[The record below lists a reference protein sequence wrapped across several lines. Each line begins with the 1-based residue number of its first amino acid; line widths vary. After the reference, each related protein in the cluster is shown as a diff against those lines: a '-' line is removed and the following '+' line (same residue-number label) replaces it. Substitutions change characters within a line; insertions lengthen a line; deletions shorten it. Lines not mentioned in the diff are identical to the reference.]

1 MLPVAVAVA
10 VAAAA
15 VVVISIMNSWLIFI
29 QTRAVRTTLTP
40 IARHFQLLVVRWGG
54 WAVRMP
60 PWCICICICVWL
72 WCWCGG
78 VGIGKSSRIPQDAV
92 SVYSPISEQCN

>member
-1 MLPVAVAVA
+1 MLPVAVAAA
-10 VAAAA
+10 VAAA
-15 VVVISIMNSWLIFI
+15 VVVISIMNSWLLFI

-60 PWCICICICVWL
+60 PGCISICIWL

-92 SVYSPISEQCN
+92 SVYSPIREQCN